1 MRPNEVIFMRLLF
14 SICVPHLSYVADV
27 KDLSSSDMQKCNT
40 ALNNAIRK
48 IFTLNRWESTR
59 SLCEGLGYPDLYTI
73 FTSRRSSFRLK
84 LSRSSN
90 LVIKQLYQLL
100 YTI

>member
-1 MRPNEVIFMRLLF
+1 ME
-14 SICVPHLSYVADV
+14 
-27 KDLSSSDMQKCNT
+27 KCNT

-48 IFTLNRWESTR
+48 IFTFHRWESSR
-59 SLCEGLGYPDLYTI
+59 SLREGLGYPDLYTI
-73 FTSRRSSFRLK
+73 FASRRSSFRLK

-90 LVIKQLYQLL
+90 SVIKQLYQLL